1 MNEKENDNPKLWR
14 LLHPISQI
22 VLPIKCIAPCVSSSP
37 ACLCVFRGKVSV
49 HRDDLASQLAML
61 FLVSAFP
68 TLGLHTHAH
77 THKIN
82 LKKYNK
88 TKNWAGRRQ
97 QTEDIHV
104 TGHNRVFIRDS
115 SSWAGATVVE
125 ENNPSGM
132 FFWLG
137 GPVGLWASVQP
148 WEPAPEPLAP
158 ARNWLTAPLWNPVPG

>member
-68 TLGLHTHAH
+68 TLGLHTHCH
-77 THKIN
+77 TCKALIFQLTYFMLYIWLFCICVWGHEPQIQN
-82 LKKYNK
+82 RAPNCLKLQLQMLL
-88 TKNWAGRRQ
+88 TLLLVVS
-97 QTEDIHV
+97 TEY
-104 TGHNRVFIRDS
+104 
-115 SSWAGATVVE
+115 W
-125 ENNPSGM
+125 
-132 FFWLG
+132 
-137 GPVGLWASVQP
+137 
-148 WEPAPEPLAP
+148 
-158 ARNWLTAPLWNPVPG
+158 